1 MGVCALSQG
10 HRSYTGPDMESAP
23 TGTELLSDPEARQR
37 EIAQLELAPRA
48 EAVAG
53 FKALRVREL
62 AAIAKFQVE
71 RPLALSGLTVTGA
84 IATLSDAIIRALAR
98 RAFDKAGAPADW
110 RRQVGVIALGGYGRG
125 ELNPYS
131 DIDLMV
137 LNTEAR
143 PPAWLTAANAEL
155 QALLWDVKF
164 TVGASLRSL
173 SDLERIIEEDF
184 VTGTAVIEQRSL
196 LASEHIEQALHA
208 LIERFR
214 RRRSLPFL
222 KFKIEELEKRRSQAG
237 VSLFTMEPNLKSN
250 PGGLRDVQLL
260 RNAAFMIY
268 GSREISALGE
278 LEVFTASD
286 LAQVESN
293 NDQLLALRSLIH
305 FHHQRKQDVFQLADQ
320 VRVAKLL
327 GYQDVSRLRAVEHFM
342 KQHYARALHVHQM
355 VELCISRLR
364 AKGHLGRWTL
374 LIKTRRTLDQDFVAV
389 QGQVYVAH
397 AGFWA
402 LPDAG
407 ARLLRMCRM
416 AQIKSLRLS
425 LELQRA
431 INAHLGVVTDE
442 VRADHAI
449 GRVFLEIIGE
459 VGKTRPILED
469 MHNAGLLGAYLPE
482 FGNLTCHMQFGSY
495 HQFTVDQHT
504 LFAMGNL
511 DAVATGS
518 ANGLP
523 GMRSLYPAVKRKD
536 LLALGLLLH
545 DMGKYMGRGHVPR
558 GALMVAQVA
567 SRLGLNEAE
576 EDLVYFLVDRHVMLS
591 DASRMRDFNDAGFLA
606 TLAAAMGSQDQ
617 LDMLY
622 CLTWADAKAVGEGVL
637 TGWQEALLGELYQAL
652 SAHLRNGAQVP
663 TPSRNEVLLHELVSG
678 GVSLAD
684 AAAYLAE
691 LPHNYLHQ
699 CPPGDALRHFRVLAQ
714 ARSAGVGMS
723 YELKDKYIMLAAA
736 VPDRHALFADVTAT
750 LSGHGFDIIDARTW
764 VTTSGM
770 VVYSYRLT
778 TIYPT
783 RVKEESAWIRF
794 NNDLLAVSTG
804 KLSAETLL
812 AKRRNSIAVTR
823 PADSGFD
830 DPAVKVEQRTSE
842 HHTIV
847 DIHTK
852 DEVGLLSR
860 LCRSIS
866 SFGCDIAF
874 ACINTMGDVAVDV
887 FYVARAGSKLSDEEA
902 EGLRLH
908 LINGLNL
915 QNA

>member
-1 MGVCALSQG
+1 MV
-10 HRSYTGPDMESAP
+10 SAP
-23 TGTELLSDPEARQR
+23 PGIQLLSDVSVLER

-48 EAVAG
+48 DAVAG
-53 FKALRVREL
+53 FKALRQREL
-62 AAIAKFQVE
+62 AAIAKAQNE
-71 RPLALSGLTVTGA
+71 RPQALAGLEVVGA
-84 IATLSDAIIRALAR
+84 IATLSDAIIKALAR

-110 RRQVGVIALGGYGRG
+110 STQVGVIALGGYGRG

-137 LNTEAR
+137 LAAEAKV
-143 PPAWLTAANAEL
+143 PAWLTAANAEL

-173 SDLERIIEEDF
+173 GDLERIIEDDF

-196 LASEHIEQALHA
+196 LAGEGIETAMRELC
-208 LIERFR
+208 ERFR

-237 VSLFTMEPNLKSN
+237 VSLFTMEPNLKTN
-250 PGGLRDVQLL
+250 PGGLRDVQLM
-260 RNAAFMIY
+260 RNVAFMIY
-268 GSREISALGE
+268 GSREIAALSE
-278 LEVFTASD
+278 LEVFTPED
-286 LAQVESN
+286 LRQVEAN
-293 NDQLLALRSLIH
+293 NDQLLALRSLLH

-320 VRVAKLL
+320 VRVAKQL

-342 KQHYARALHVHQM
+342 KLHYARALHVHQM

-374 LIKTRRTLDQDFVAV
+374 LIKTRRTIDNDFVSV

-397 AGFWA
+397 AGFWN

-407 ARLLRMCRM
+407 SRLLRMCRL
-416 AQIKSLRLS
+416 AQLKSLRLS

-431 INAHLGVVTDE
+431 INSHLAVITDE
-442 VRADHAI
+442 VRTDRAI
-449 GRVFLEIIGE
+449 GRVFLDIIGD

-511 DAVATGS
+511 DAVANGT
-518 ANGLP
+518 AAGLP
-523 GMRSLYPAVKRKD
+523 GMRTLFPAVKRKD

-567 SRLGLNEAE
+567 SRLGLDEAE

-591 DASRMRDFNDAGFLA
+591 DASRMRDFNDPRFLA
-606 TLAAAMGSQDQ
+606 SLGEAMGGQEQ

-652 SAHLRNGAQVP
+652 SAHMRAGAP
-663 TPSRNEVLLHELVSG
+663 TPAPSRNELLLHELVAG
-678 GVSLAD
+678 GVAPAE

-691 LPHNYLHQ
+691 LPRNYLHQ

-714 ARSAGVGMS
+714 ARSAGVGVS

-764 VTTSGM
+764 VTASGM

-778 TIYPT
+778 SIYPT
-783 RVKEESAWIRF
+783 RVREESAWVKFR
-794 NNDLLAVSTG
+794 NDLLAVSTG

-812 AKRRNSIAVTR
+812 AKRRNSIAVAR

-866 SFGCDIAF
+866 SYGCDISF

-887 FYVARAGSKLSDEEA
+887 FYVARHGSKLSDEEA
-902 EGLRLH
+902 DGLRQH
-908 LINGLNL
+908 LISGLNL
-915 QNA
+915 QTA

>member
-1 MGVCALSQG
+1 MAGI
-10 HRSYTGPDMESAP
+10 E
-23 TGTELLSDPEARQR
+23 R
-37 EIAQLELAPRA
+37 EIAQLEVAPRA
-48 EAVAG
+48 ESVAG
-53 FKALRVREL
+53 FRALRQREL
-62 AAIAKFQVE
+62 NAIAKAHLEHLGTLNGIAV
-71 RPLALSGLTVTGA
+71 VGA
-84 IATLSDAIIRALAR
+84 IAALSDAIIRSLAR
-98 RAFDKAGAPADW
+98 RAFEKAGADTDW
-110 RRQVGVIALGGYGRG
+110 TRQVGIFALGGYGRG

-137 LNTEAR
+137 LSVDAKA
-143 PPAWLTAANAEL
+143 PSWLTAANAEL
-155 QALLWDVKF
+155 QTLMWDVKF

-173 SDLERIIEEDF
+173 PDLERIIEDDF
-184 VTGTAVIEQRSL
+184 VTATAVIEQRSL
-196 LASEHIEQALHA
+196 MTGERLESAMEDL
-208 LIERFR
+208 LTRFR
-214 RRRSLPFL
+214 RRRSLPYL
-222 KFKIEELEKRRSQAG
+222 KFKLEELDKRRSQAG
-237 VSLFTMEPNLKSN
+237 VSLFQMEPNLKSN

-260 RNAAFMIY
+260 RNAAFVIY
-268 GSREISALGE
+268 GSRSIDALRE
-278 LEVFTASD
+278 LEVFTTED
-286 LAQVESN
+286 LQLVEAN
-293 NDQLLALRSLIH
+293 NDHLLMLRSLLH
-305 FHHQRKQDVFQLADQ
+305 FHHQRKHDTFQLADQ
-320 VRVAKLL
+320 VRVANQL
-327 GYQDVSRLRAVEHFM
+327 GFQDVSRLRAVEHFM

-355 VELCISRLR
+355 VGLCVSRLR

-374 LIKTRRTLDQDFVAV
+374 LIKTRRAMDKHFVSV
-389 QGQVYVAH
+389 QGQVYVSH
-397 AGFWA
+397 NEFWT

-407 ARLLRMCRM
+407 ARLIGMCRL
-416 AQIKSLRLS
+416 AQVRGLRLS

-431 INAHLGVVTDE
+431 IKAQLDLVNDE
-442 VRADHAI
+442 LRADKAVA
-449 GRVFLEIIGE
+449 RTFLEIIGDI
-459 VGKTRPILED
+459 GRTRAILED
-469 MHNAGLLGAYLPE
+469 MHNCGLLGAYLPE

-511 DAVATGS
+511 DDI
-518 ANGLP
+518 ANGTAQGLP
-523 GMRSLYPAVKRKD
+523 GMRTIFPPIKRKD

-567 SRLGLNEAE
+567 SRLSLDSAE
-576 EDLVYFLVDRHVMLS
+576 EDLVYFLVERHVVLS
-591 DASRMRDFNDAGFLA
+591 DASRMRDFNEPKFI
-606 TLAAAMGSQDQ
+606 AALQDMMGSQDQ

-652 SAHLRNGAQVP
+652 S
-663 TPSRNEVLLHELVSG
+663 SRMRAG
-678 GVSLAD
+678 GVAVAAGRSDILTQELLSAGVSASRAANFLAD
-684 AAAYLAE
+684 
-691 LPHNYLHQ
+691 LPRNYLHQ
-699 CPPGDALRHFRVLAQ
+699 VPPGDAPKHYNVLEQ
-714 ARSAGVGMS
+714 ARTNGVGVS
-723 YELKDKYIMLAAA
+723 YEHKDKYIMLAAA

-764 VTTSGM
+764 VTHSGM
-770 VVYSYRLT
+770 VVYSYRLS

-783 RVKEESAWIRF
+783 RVREQESWTRF
-794 NNDLLAVSTG
+794 RNDLLAVSSQN
-804 KLSAETLL
+804 LSAETLL
-812 AKRRNSIAVTR
+812 AKRRNSLAVAK

-866 SFGCDIAF
+866 SYGCDISF

-887 FYVARAGSKLSDEEA
+887 FYVARNGGKLSDAEA

-908 LINGLNL
+908 LIAGLNL
-915 QNA
+915 PTA

>member
-1 MGVCALSQG
+1 MARLPEK
-10 HRSYTGPDMESAP
+10 TL
-23 TGTELLSDPEARQR
+23 LLSDLATIER
-37 EIAQLELAPRA
+37 EIAVLEHAPRA

-53 FKALRVREL
+53 FRALRQREL
-62 AAIAKFQVE
+62 VNVAKAQLAQLGTITGLDVVSA
-71 RPLALSGLTVTGA
+71 LALLT
-84 IATLSDAIIRALAR
+84 DAIIRALAR
-98 RAFDKAGAPADW
+98 RAFDKAGAGPDW
-110 RRQVGVIALGGYGRG
+110 TSQVGVFALGGYGRG

-137 LNTEAR
+137 LGLDAR
-143 PPAWLTAANAEL
+143 SPAWLTAANAEL
-155 QALLWDVKF
+155 QTLLWDVKF

-173 SDLERIIEEDF
+173 PDLERIIDEDF
-184 VTGTAVIEQRSL
+184 VTATAVIEQRSL
-196 LASEHIEQALHA
+196 MAGARIEEGMNELLA
-208 LIERFR
+208 RFR
-214 RRRSLPFL
+214 RRRCNPYL

-237 VSLFTMEPNLKSN
+237 VSIFQMEPNLKSN

-260 RNAAFMIY
+260 RNAAYIVY
-268 GSREISALGE
+268 GSREIAALSE
-278 LEVFTASD
+278 LEVITLDD
-286 LAQVESN
+286 LKQVEAN
-293 NDQLLALRSLIH
+293 NDYLLLLRSLLH
-305 FHHQRKQDVFQLADQ
+305 CHHQRKQDVFQLADQ
-320 VRVAKLL
+320 VRVAKQF

-342 KQHYARALHVHQM
+342 KLHFARALHVHQM

-374 LIKTRRTLDQDFVAV
+374 LIKTRRTIDKDFVSV
-389 QGQVYVAH
+389 QGQVYLAH
-397 AGFWA
+397 GDFWSLA
-402 LPDAG
+402 DAG
-407 ARLLRMCRM
+407 QRLLRMCRS
-416 AQIKSLRLS
+416 AQMRSLRLS

-431 INAHLGVVTDE
+431 INANLWVVTDE
-442 VRADHAI
+442 VRSDRAVA
-449 GRVFLEIIGE
+449 RVFLDIIGDL
-459 VGKTRPILED
+459 GRTRAILED
-469 MHNAGLLGAYLPE
+469 MHNSGLLGAYLPE

-511 DAVATGS
+511 DEVANATV
-518 ANGLP
+518 NGLP
-523 GMRSLYPAVKRKD
+523 GMRTIFPSVKRKD
-536 LLALGLLLH
+536 VLALGLLLH

-558 GALMVAQVA
+558 GALMVSQVA
-567 SRLGLNEAE
+567 HRLGFDETE
-576 EDLVYFLVDRHVMLS
+576 EDLFYFLVERHVVLS
-591 DASRMRDFNDAGFLA
+591 DASRMRDFNEPQFIA
-606 TLAAAMGSQDQ
+606 TLAGMMGNQDR

-652 SAHLRNGAQVP
+652 SARFRAGGQTVS
-663 TPSRNEVLLHELVSG
+663 TSRLEMLGQELVAT
-678 GVSLAD
+678 GVGKAQAAAFLAD
-684 AAAYLAE
+684 

-699 CPPGDALRHFRVLAQ
+699 VPPGDPPKHFRVLEQ
-714 ARSAGVGMS
+714 ARATGVGVS
-723 YELKDKYIMLAAA
+723 YELKDKYILLAAA

-764 VTTSGM
+764 VTHSGM
-770 VVYSYRLT
+770 VVYSYRLS

-783 RVKEESAWIRF
+783 RVREEEAWTRF
-794 NNDLLAVSTG
+794 RKDLLAVSTG

-812 AKRRNSIAVTR
+812 AKRRNSMAVAK

-866 SFGCDIAF
+866 SYGCEISF

-887 FYVARAGSKLSDEEA
+887 FYVDKAGAKLSDDEA
-902 EGLRLH
+902 EGLRQH
-908 LINGLNL
+908 LIASLNL
-915 QNA
+915 ATA

>member
-1 MGVCALSQG
+1 MV
-10 HRSYTGPDMESAP
+10 SAP
-23 TGTELLSDPEARQR
+23 PGIQLLSDVSALER
-37 EIAQLELAPRA
+37 EIAQLELAPRVD
-48 EAVAG
+48 AVAG
-53 FKALRVREL
+53 FKALRQREL
-62 AAIAKFQVE
+62 ASIAKAQNE
-71 RPLALSGLTVTGA
+71 RPQALSGLEVVGA

-110 RRQVGVIALGGYGRG
+110 MRQVGVIALGGYGRG
-125 ELNPYS
+125 ELNPCS

-137 LNTEAR
+137 LAAEAKS
-143 PPAWLTAANAEL
+143 PAWLTGANAEL

-173 SDLERIIEEDF
+173 PDLERIIDDDF

-196 LASEHIEQALHA
+196 IAGERIETAMRELC
-208 LIERFR
+208 ERFR
-214 RRRSLPFL
+214 RRRTLPFL

-250 PGGLRDVQLL
+250 PGGLRDVQLM

-268 GSREISALGE
+268 GSREIAALSE
-278 LEVFTASD
+278 LEVFTAED
-286 LAQVESN
+286 LRQVEAS
-293 NDQLLALRSLIH
+293 NDQLLALRSFLH

-320 VRVAKLL
+320 VRVAKQL

-342 KQHYARALHVHQM
+342 KQFYARAMHVHQM
-355 VELCISRLR
+355 VELCVSRLR
-364 AKGHLGRWTL
+364 AKGHLGPTTL
-374 LIKTRRTLDQDFVAV
+374 LIKTRRTIDNDFVSV
-389 QGQVYVAH
+389 QGQVYISH

-407 ARLLRMCRM
+407 ARLLRMCRV
-416 AQIKSLRLS
+416 AQLKGLRLS

-431 INAHLGVVTDE
+431 INAHLDVITDE
-442 VRADHAI
+442 VRTERSI

-511 DAVATGS
+511 DAVANGT

-523 GMRSLYPAVKRKD
+523 GMRSIFPAVKRKD

-567 SRLGLNEAE
+567 SRLGLDQAE
-576 EDLVYFLVDRHVMLS
+576 EDLVYFLIDRHVMLS
-591 DASRMRDFNDAGFLA
+591 DASRMRDFNDPRFLA
-606 TLAAAMGSQDQ
+606 TLGEAMGSQDQ

-652 SAHLRNGAQVP
+652 GASMREGGQ
-663 TPSRNEVLLHELVSG
+663 TMAPSRNELLLKELVAG
-678 GVSLAD
+678 GVAAAD
-684 AAAYLAE
+684 ATAYLAD
-691 LPHNYLHQ
+691 LPRNYLHQ
-699 CPPGDALRHFRVLAQ
+699 CPPGDALRHYRVLDQ
-714 ARSAGVGMS
+714 ARAAGVGVS

-764 VTTSGM
+764 VTASGM

-783 RVKEESAWIRF
+783 RVREEPAWNKFR
-794 NNDLLAVSTG
+794 NDLLAVSTA

-812 AKRRNSIAVTR
+812 AKRRNSIAVSR

-866 SFGCDIAF
+866 SFGCDISF

-902 EGLRLH
+902 DGLRQH